1 MKLNLPP
8 KLVEKKT
15 SFGSQLFCFVKFSFS
30 VTGLMPNYAET
41 GRSFCE
47 NFIHGNI
54 KRKKE
59 LGLFQKGK
67 ITCTGHFCF
76 FEVLS
81 HLWRIDSA

>member
-1 MKLNLPP
+1 
-8 KLVEKKT
+8 
-15 SFGSQLFCFVKFSFS
+15 
-30 VTGLMPNYAET
+30 MPNYAET